1 MIIVIDIGT
10 TALKAAAY
18 DAEGSCL
25 GSASREISL
34 ADRIDSSYHEVDG
47 RQWITALRD
56 CIDELGPKDLE
67 AVAVSGNGP
76 TLVPVGPD
84 DMPLD
89 NAMTWLDRRGIDESK
104 EISDKA
110 GIYIDPAFYLPK
122 AYWIFRNRPGVYGR
136 TVFFSSCPEY
146 ITYLLTGNRSVV
158 LPVPEYRPYIWTEE
172 QVSSLGMDPDKFPGF
187 MKPGTETGRT
197 TLRARTLFGL
207 PADVPVFACG
217 PDFVASLVGT
227 ATTAPGRGC
236 DRAGTSEGINVCTDT
251 LIRDDRLLCMSHV
264 VKGLYNISGPVAT
277 SGKALQW
284 FKEITGRK
292 DVAYEEIFAEVEDTA
307 PAGDGL
313 IFLPY
318 LAGER
323 APLWDPAA
331 RGCFIGLTLQ
341 HGRKEMTRAVVES
354 VGYAVRHVLETIAE
368 NGLETEELRITGSQA
383 KSRVWNQIKADITG
397 KRILVP
403 ETSDS
408 ELLGDLCFALA
419 GTGRFGSIAEAAEE
433 TVRFRE
439 TIEPNRAAH
448 SLYSEYFELYR
459 DAYGGLKKIFEKLS
473 TVRKIQE

>member
-1 MIIVIDIGT
+1 MILVIDIGT
-10 TALKAAAY
+10 TVLKTSLY
-18 DAEGSCL
+18 DPKGNCL
-25 GSASREISL
+25 STASVEISL
-34 ADRIDSSYHEVDG
+34 AVSDNSSYHEVDG
-47 RQWITALRD
+47 RQWITALSR
-56 CIDELGPKDLE
+56 CAAELNTRDLE

-89 NAMTWLDRRGIDESK
+89 NAMTWLDRRGVDESK
-104 EISDKA
+104 EISERA
-110 GIYIDPAFYLPK
+110 GIYIDPMFYLPK
-122 AYWIFRNRPGVYGR
+122 AYWIFRNRPGIYGK

-172 QVSSLGMDPDKFPGF
+172 QTSVLGMDPDKFPGF
-187 MKPGTETGRT
+187 MKPGTQAGKTTRT
-197 TLRARTLFGL
+197 AGELFGL

-217 PDFVASLVGT
+217 PDFAASLIGT
-227 ATTAPGRGC
+227 ATTVPGRAC
-236 DRAGTSEGINVCTDT
+236 DRAGTSEGINLCTET

-264 VKGLYNISGPVAT
+264 VEGLYNISGPVAT

-284 FKEITGRK
+284 FKDITGRRK
-292 DVAYEEIFAEVEDTA
+292 VSYEDVFAEVEDTA

-354 VGYAVRHVLETIAE
+354 VGYAIRHVLETMEE

-403 ETSDS
+403 ETYDS
-408 ELLGDLCFALA
+408 ELVGDLCFALA
-419 GTGRFGSIAEAAEE
+419 GLGRFSSVAEAAEE
-433 TVRFRE
+433 TVHFRK
-439 TIEPNRAAH
+439 TLEPDRAAY
-448 SLYSEYFELYR
+448 SLYSEYFEIYR
-459 DAYGGLKKIFEKLS
+459 EAYGGLKNIFEKLS
-473 TVRKIQE
+473 RIKKVKE